1 MPLTTIVMIII
12 IFSLLTASL
21 TITFAIRTVSRQR
34 KGLSQRK
41 TILTN
46 GTSAQAVIHSI
57 QQTNAQL
64 GNQPE
69 VLLDLTVT
77 MPDGEFH
84 HTIVKT
90 FIPIVNIPSFQ
101 KGCVVEVKYM
111 TIAGEPKFEVVGA
124 YVP

>member
-1 MPLTTIVMIII
+1 MTTVVMMII
-12 IFSLLTASL
+12 IFSLLTATL
-21 TITFAIRTVSRQR
+21 TLTFAIKTVTSQR
-34 KGLSQRK
+34 KGLLQRK
-41 TILTN
+41 AILTS
-46 GTSAQAVIHSI
+46 GTSAQAVINSI

-64 GNQPE
+64 DNQPE

-77 MPDGEFH
+77 KPDGESH

-111 TIAGEPKFEVVGA
+111 TIAGEPKYEVVGA

>member
-21 TITFAIRTVSRQR
+21 TVTFAIRTVTRQR

-64 GNQPE
+64 DNQPE

-77 MPDGEFH
+77 KPDGESL
-84 HTIVKT
+84 HTVVKT